1 MIPKLFGF
9 LIHQFY
15 QLCFFLFNTIYFFP
29 SFYNNSGIVFTVQE
43 FT

>member
-15 QLCFFLFNTIYFFP
+15 QLVFFLFNKIYFFH
-29 SFYNNSGIVFTVQE
+29 SFYNNSGIVCTVQE